1 MANPTL
7 RPRGDLASEITPI
20 VMGGA
25 AWSHQLNHDAEI
37 RPVIPVILNA
47 FDHGIRTID
56 TSPYYEPSEKIL
68 GKALADP
75 QISALYK
82 REDYFLMTKVGRIAS
97 EEFNYSPSWIRESV
111 DRSLRRFQTGYLD
124 VVFCHDV
131 EFISDAGVVEAVRTL
146 WEFVEQGKIRYV
158 GISGYPIDKLVR
170 VARLCKEKLGRPLDI
185 VQNWGQLTLQNT
197 KLRTEGLR
205 QLGEA
210 GVKMVC
216 SSSPLNIGLLRA
228 QGVPIGRL
236 GDWHPAPSDLRL
248 AVSKAAD
255 LVAEK
260 GDDLAS
266 LALRFAVRETARKEK
281 GLPAMALIMGPGS
294 VAEVESCAAAAKSV
308 RNQNAQG
315 KFGDLRDETVLD
327 EEGVQSDES
336 LVQGVRE
343 ILGRWIDFSFES
355 PPKGWDVEAGKMG
368 KVE

>member
-75 QISALYK
+75 QISAIYK

-111 DRSLRRFQTGYLD
+111 ERSLRRFQTGYLD

-170 VARLCKEKLGRPLDI
+170 VARLFEDGRVETVGGGWSEDGVFI
-185 VQNWGQLTLQNT
+185 FAVKYWVV
-197 KLRTEGLR
+197 EGAR
-205 QLGEA
+205 
-210 GVKMVC
+210 
-216 SSSPLNIGLLRA
+216 
-228 QGVPIGRL
+228 RL

-255 LVAEK
+255 LVSEK

-266 LALRFAVRETARKEK
+266 LALRFAVRETARREK

>member
-25 AWSHQLNHDAEI
+25 AWSHQLNHDAET

-111 DRSLRRFQTGYLD
+111 ERSLQRFRTGYLD

-210 GVKMVC
+210 GVQMVC

-228 QGVPIGRL
+228 QGVPIGQVFSL
-236 GDWHPAPSDLRL
+236 FLLDLH
-248 AVSKAAD
+248 
-255 LVAEK
+255 
-260 GDDLAS
+260 
-266 LALRFAVRETARKEK
+266 
-281 GLPAMALIMGPGS
+281 
-294 VAEVESCAAAAKSV
+294 
-308 RNQNAQG
+308 
-315 KFGDLRDETVLD
+315 
-327 EEGVQSDES
+327 
-336 LVQGVRE
+336 
-343 ILGRWIDFSFES
+343 
-355 PPKGWDVEAGKMG
+355 
-368 KVE
+368 

>member
-25 AWSHQLNHDAEI
+25 AWSHQLNHDAET

-47 FDHGIRTID
+47 FNHGIRTID

-111 DRSLRRFQTGYLD
+111 ERSLRRFKTGYLD

-170 VARLCKEKLGRPLDI
+170 VARLCKEKLGRP
-185 VQNWGQLTLQNT
+185 
-197 KLRTEGLR
+197 
-205 QLGEA
+205 
-210 GVKMVC
+210 
-216 SSSPLNIGLLRA
+216 
-228 QGVPIGRL
+228 RL

-266 LALRFAVRETARKEK
+266 LALRFAVRETARREQ

-308 RNQNAQG
+308 RDQNAQG

-327 EEGVQSDES
+327 EEGVQSDEP

-355 PPKGWDVEAGKMG
+355 PPKGWDVEAGRMG

>member
-25 AWSHQLNHDAEI
+25 AWSHQLNHDAET

-97 EEFNYSPSWIRESV
+97 EEFDYSPSWIRESV
-111 DRSLRRFQTGYLD
+111 QRSLRRFQTGYLD

-146 WEFVEQGKIRYV
+146 WEFVEQGKIRY
-158 GISGYPIDKLVR
+158 
-170 VARLCKEKLGRPLDI
+170 
-185 VQNWGQLTLQNT
+185 NT

-210 GVKMVC
+210 GVQMVC

-228 QGVPIGRL
+228 Q

-255 LVAEK
+255 LVSEK

-266 LALRFAVRETARKEK
+266 LALRFAVRETARREK

-308 RNQNAQG
+308 RDQNTQG
-315 KFGDLRDETVLD
+315 KFGDLRDDTVLD
-327 EEGVQSDES
+327 KEGVQSDEP

>member
-7 RPRGDLASEITPI
+7 RPRGDLASEITPV

-111 DRSLRRFQTGYLD
+111 QRSLQRFRTGYLD

-197 KLRTEGLR
+197 KLSTEGLR

-308 RNQNAQG
+308 RDQNTQG
-315 KFGDLRDETVLD
+315 KFEDLRDDTVLD
-327 EEGVQSDES
+327 KEGVQSDEP

-355 PPKGWDVEAGKMG
+355 PPQGWDVEAGKMG

>member
-25 AWSHQLNHDAEI
+25 AWSHQLNHDAET

-97 EEFNYSPSWIRESV
+97 EEFDYSPSWIRESV
-111 DRSLRRFQTGYLD
+111 QRSLRRFQTGYLD

-146 WEFVEQGKIRYV
+146 WEFVEQGKIRYTV
-158 GISGYPIDKLVR
+158 GYRAELGTIDIAEYEVEDGR
-170 VARLCKEKLGRPLDI
+170 VETVGGGWSADGVFIFSVEHWAVEGAR
-185 VQNWGQLTLQNT
+185 
-197 KLRTEGLR
+197 
-205 QLGEA
+205 
-210 GVKMVC
+210 
-216 SSSPLNIGLLRA
+216 
-228 QGVPIGRL
+228 RL

-255 LVAEK
+255 LVSEK

-266 LALRFAVRETARKEK
+266 LALRFAVRETARREK

-308 RNQNAQG
+308 RDQNTQG
-315 KFGDLRDETVLD
+315 KFGDLRDDTVLD
-327 EEGVQSDES
+327 KEGVQSDEP